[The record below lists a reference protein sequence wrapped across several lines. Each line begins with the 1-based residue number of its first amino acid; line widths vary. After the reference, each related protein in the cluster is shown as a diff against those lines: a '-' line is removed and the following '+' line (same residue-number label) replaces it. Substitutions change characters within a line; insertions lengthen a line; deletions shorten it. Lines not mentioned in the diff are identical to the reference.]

1 MRSDKPPA
9 PSAPSAPAAG
19 SSGSFIKR
27 SVEALESTAL
37 RLRRLSQSP
46 QRAGRPD
53 ANAPPSGG
61 GAPEGSATPSGRV
74 AHDARGN
81 AIWSWATDAGALAL
95 ESTSRLLK
103 KLEMPELKVEEKAQ
117 GLSLEDRD
125 PGGGY
130 DPYNRGKRGPGR

>member
-1 MRSDKPPA
+1 M
-9 PSAPSAPAAG
+9 
-19 SSGSFIKR
+19 IKR

-37 RLRRLSQSP
+37 RLRRLSQP
-46 QRAGRPD
+46 AQRPGRADPKAAPSSAG
-53 ANAPPSGG
+53 ASA
-61 GAPEGSATPSGRV
+61 GSSTPSGRV

-103 KLEMPELKVEEKAQ
+103 KLEMPELEVEEKPQ

-130 DPYNRGKRGPGR
+130 DPYNRGKRGSGR